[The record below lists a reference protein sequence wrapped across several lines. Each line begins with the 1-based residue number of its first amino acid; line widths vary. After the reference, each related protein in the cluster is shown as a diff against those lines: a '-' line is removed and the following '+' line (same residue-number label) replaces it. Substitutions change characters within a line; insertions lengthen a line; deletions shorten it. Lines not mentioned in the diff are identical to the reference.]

1 MSGRVKK
8 VLEILFFLITCGTT
22 YVLWFVPISLPLE
35 VLMLLIG
42 ACLPGRLAVGG
53 GHACGVFLR
62 RIPFYRWIA
71 VALLIVVA
79 FILDSMMTLRVPDG
93 ERWIMVNG
101 GLTAYLGLM
110 QIIKSAF
117 YLVHL
122 FAPNKLHLS
131 DKLPEE

>member
-1 MSGRVKK
+1 M
-8 VLEILFFLITCGTT
+8 
-22 YVLWFVPISLPLE
+22 
-35 VLMLLIG
+35 
-42 ACLPGRLAVGG
+42 
-53 GHACGVFLR
+53 
-62 RIPFYRWIA
+62 
-71 VALLIVVA
+71 ALLIVVA

-110 QIIKSAF
+110 QIINSAF

-131 DKLPEE
+131 DKMPEE

>member
-42 ACLPGRLAVGG
+42 AGLPGRLAVGG
-53 GHACGVFLR
+53 GHACWVFLR
-62 RIPFYRWIA
+62 RIPFYRRIA
-71 VALLIVVA
+71 VVLLIVVV
-79 FILDSMMTLRVPDG
+79 LVVDSALTVYIPNG

-110 QIIKSAF
+110 NVINAAF
-117 YLVHL
+117 YLIYL
-122 FAPNKLHLS
+122 FAPDKLPLS
-131 DKLPEE
+131 DKLPDE